1 VLGKKEHPDT
11 AASYHNID
19 TQLYRKVDLDGAL
32 QLFETALAIQ
42 EKALGIDH
50 YYTAATSYKNIGL
63 VKGAMGDVVGA
74 LQIFEKSL
82 PNIVRVHGM
91 EHPDLIIGEG
101 PDRHGTFL
109 IDLIDIRTGPYDELQ
124 FAVGGSR
131 SIMDSFLHN

>member
-1 VLGKKEHPDT
+1 MLGKKEHPDT

-91 EHPDLIIGEG
+91 EHPDTAEC
-101 PDRHGTFL
+101 
-109 IDLIDIRTGPYDELQ
+109 YDSQ
-124 FAVGGSR
+124 CWY
-131 SIMDSFLHN
+131 I